1 MFTERVNSNPSI
13 MFIAGEVS
21 GDTNAAAVIKC
32 LRAQGPRLQVFGAG
46 GPQMKAAGME
56 LLLDLTQH
64 AVVGLVE
71 VLKNYRKFKRIF
83 EDLLAEV
90 GRRQPRAVVLVDFP
104 GFNLR
109 FAKAVKRQYPQIKV
123 IYYIS
128 PQLWAWHA
136 SRAKQIAR
144 DVDLLLTIFP
154 FEKAWYAA
162 RVPTLRVEFVGH
174 PLAERRP
181 KTGDRSQ
188 KTVLLLPGS
197 REREVAK
204 IWPVLMGVVDKL
216 PDVKF
221 VAAAVDE
228 RTAAMIR
235 HPRVRVEIGAARDWM
250 REVTLAVTASG
261 TATMECAFAGCPMIV
276 VYKVN
281 WLTYLVGRLLVTVNW
296 LAMPNVI
303 AGKSIVPELIQHHA
317 SPSRVAAATRSL
329 LQTEGERRIM
339 QRELAAVVASLGGAG
354 SSERAAQWI
363 GQLAGGDA
371 FGAAPI
377 RPVRQAGRRPGRDGR
392 STNASASGRSQR

>member
-13 MFIAGEVS
+13 MFIAGEAS
-21 GDTNAAAVIKC
+21 GDSNAAAVIKC
-32 LRAQGPRLQVFGAG
+32 LNTRGPRVQVFGAG

-56 LLLDLTQH
+56 LLFDLTQH

-71 VLKNYRKFKRIF
+71 VLKNYGKFKRLF
-83 EDLLAEV
+83 DQLLAEV
-90 GRRQPRAVVLVDFP
+90 GKRQPRAVVLVDFP

-109 FAKAVKRQYPQIKV
+109 FAKAVKRRYPQIKI

-136 SRAKQIAR
+136 SRAKQMAR

-162 RVPTLRVEFVGH
+162 RVPALRVEFVGH

-188 KTVLLLPGS
+188 KTIVLLPGS

-221 VAAAVDE
+221 IAAAVDE

-235 HPRVRVEIGAARDWM
+235 HPRVRVEIGKARDLM
-250 REVTLAVTASG
+250 REATLAITASG

-317 SPSRVAAATRSL
+317 SPARVAAAARSL
-329 LQTEGERRIM
+329 LQDTGARRTM
-339 QRELAAVVASLGGAG
+339 QRELAAIVASLGGPG
-354 SSERAAQWI
+354 SSARAAQLI
-363 GQLAGGDA
+363 SEEL
-371 FGAAPI
+371 
-377 RPVRQAGRRPGRDGR
+377 R
-392 STNASASGRSQR
+392 

>member
-109 FAKAVKRQYPQIKV
+109 FAKAVTRQYPQINV

-303 AGKSIVPELIQHHA
+303 AGKSIVPELIQHQA
-317 SPSRVAAATRSL
+317 SPSRVAATARSL
-329 LQTEGERRIM
+329 LQEAGERRIM
-339 QRELAAVVASLGGAG
+339 QRELAAVVASLGGLG
-354 SSERAAQWI
+354 SSARAAQLI
-363 GQLAGGDA
+363 SEEL
-371 FGAAPI
+371 
-377 RPVRQAGRRPGRDGR
+377 R
-392 STNASASGRSQR
+392 